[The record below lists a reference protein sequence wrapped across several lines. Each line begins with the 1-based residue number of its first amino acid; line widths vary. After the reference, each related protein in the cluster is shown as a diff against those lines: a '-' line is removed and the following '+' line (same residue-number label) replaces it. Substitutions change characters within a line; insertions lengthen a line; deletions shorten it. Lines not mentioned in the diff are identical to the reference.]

1 MSWTRKEIA
10 IIVTAT
16 AVGLVVVLVVGV
28 NLAASAVKRVLPSWC
43 EMA

>member
-16 AVGLVVVLVVGV
+16 AVGLVAVLVVGV
-28 NLAASAVKRVLPSWC
+28 NLAASVV
-43 EMA
+43 